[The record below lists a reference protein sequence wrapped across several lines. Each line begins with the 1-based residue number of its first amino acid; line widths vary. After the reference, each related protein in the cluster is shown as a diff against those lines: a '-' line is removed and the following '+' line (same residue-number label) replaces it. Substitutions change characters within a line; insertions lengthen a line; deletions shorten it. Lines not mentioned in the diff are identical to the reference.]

1 LSEGVEISVAEWRG
15 SLEKLGEVLLSI
27 SREIGLEGVVNSLS
41 KRIKNASELL
51 DADRIKALIIK
62 NEHALAFIAA
72 SPEDSKKVVSVKT
85 RAGLVRI
92 PIYPREFYV
101 TQAGPY
107 GIKCTCEDALMTSAK
122 ADKALMGVARV
133 LEAGFSEVR
142 PLPISSKYIICKHTL
157 ALTSL
162 LNRLGIVRLDDSRF
176 AKVLRLSVVVL
187 ALREGLINQHTLK
200 GSENLTILLSEL
212 LRVGD

>member
-1 LSEGVEISVAEWRG
+1 MSEGVEISVAEWRG

-62 NEHALAFIAA
+62 NEHALAFITA

-107 GIKCTCEDALMTSAK
+107 GIKCTCEDALMTSSK
-122 ADKALMGVARV
+122 ADKALMSIARV
-133 LEAGFSEVR
+133 LEADFSEVR

-176 AKVLRLSVVVL
+176 TKVLRLSVVVL
-187 ALREGLINQHTLK
+187 ALREGLINQHILK
-200 GSENLTILLSEL
+200 ESENLTILLSEL
-212 LRVGD
+212 IQVGD

>member
-1 LSEGVEISVAEWRG
+1 MSEGVEISVAEWRG

-62 NEHALAFIAA
+62 NEHALAFIVA

-107 GIKCTCEDALMTSAK
+107 GIKCTCEDALMTSSK
-122 ADKALMGVARV
+122 ADKALMSVARV
-133 LEAGFSEVR
+133 LEADFSEVR

-212 LRVGD
+212 IQVGD